1 MKKTLIIALCSL
13 AVMFAACKKPVEP
26 TVDYTSNYVGNY
38 IGQFTLSITSMNHTA
53 ISNLDF
59 PIDGIKM
66 NIAKGNEANAITAT
80 VTVDNESHQT
90 TGIASADKVDFQP
103 VLLNID
109 KPDQHYAFHLDLELE
124 GTKPTADSLNI
135 IGSFSGNGS
144 ASIMGQEQVYDEV
157 SGTISGRLLKQ

>member
-66 NIAKGNEANAITAT
+66 NIAKGTEANAITAT

-109 KPDQHYAFHLDLELE
+109 KPDQHYAFHLDLVLE

>member
-38 IGQFTLSITSMNHTA
+38 IGQFTLSITSTNPP

-66 NIAKGNEANAITAT
+66 NIAKGTEANAITAT

>member
-109 KPDQHYAFHLDLELE
+109 KPDQHYAFHLDLVLE

>member
-38 IGQFTLSITSMNHTA
+38 IGQFTLSITSTTPP
-53 ISNLDF
+53 IPNLDF

-144 ASIMGQEQVYDEV
+144 ASFMGQEQVYDEV